1 MISKNGQKLS
11 KKEKL
16 KERIN
21 FFLNINQ
28 GCLPEKKAES
38 NPFFPDNNN
47 EDTIPKNSIRVEK
60 LLQKKSE
67 PLIRIKNF
75 EKISPK
81 FNPLLDE
88 ESNFN
93 IETYNHRITPSDLEL
108 LKIEEKISL
117 KNLEEIESQSINQNK
132 IGKTFPFHFLTEIE
146 KCYQE
151 ISKDLKGNGKKN
163 LEYKIRISANYL
175 KIILNEE
182 NIIYKYFLTNKDFNK
197 FFTIE
202 LCIFLSIFFLNDF
215 QEINDYD
222 IADLNNCITFSH
234 LNFLFLMMELIN
246 RTEDDIFDNKD
257 NGNTGN
263 NNSIN
268 YSYLYYQ
275 KCKTIIELNSDKIDE
290 IKLKNNFSCHNKIV
304 KNILFN
310 LLTNLS
316 YNNKSLTD
324 KISNI
329 YYSCKQYNFID
340 IINSKIKND
349 ESIKQKINLIFQEY
363 HSPEELFDSQ
373 APFENS
379 PTQAPNP
386 PFLPPKKEND
396 LRDYCLVLDLDETL
410 VHYFEDENEAYVKVR
425 LGTEK
430 FIKELSVY
438 CEICIFTAS
447 TKYYADTVINGLGN
461 HNLIDYRLYR
471 QHTYISNG
479 VNIKDLSKLGRNMEK
494 IIIVDNIEE
503 NYQLQ
508 PNNGI
513 NISDFEGDENDNE
526 LEYLLEDLLEVV
538 KEPGK
543 NVINELNKVRRNM
556 QKRYTNLS

>member
-16 KERIN
+16 KERIF
-21 FFLNINQ
+21 FFLNLNRD
-28 GCLPEKKAES
+28 CPPNKKVES
-38 NPFFPDNNN
+38 NPFSSRTNND
-47 EDTIPKNSIRVEK
+47 DTIPKNSIRVQK
-60 LLQKKSE
+60 LFQKNNSQN
-67 PLIRIKNF
+67 LLRVKNF
-75 EKISPK
+75 QKILPK
-81 FNPLLDE
+81 FNPSTDE
-88 ESNFN
+88 ESNLN
-93 IETYNHRITPSDLEL
+93 IETFHHQITPSDLEQ
-108 LKIEEKISL
+108 LKIEEKISV
-117 KNLEEIESQSINQNK
+117 KNLEQIESKSITNTK
-132 IGKTFPFHFLTEIE
+132 ITNTFPFHFLSEIE

-163 LEYKIRISANYL
+163 MEYKIRIAANYL
-175 KIILNEE
+175 KILLNED
-182 NIIYKYFLTNKDFNK
+182 NIIYKQFITNKDFNK

-202 LCIFLSIFFLNDF
+202 LCIFLTTFFINDF
-215 QEINDYD
+215 SEITDYD
-222 IADLNNCITFSH
+222 IADLNNCITFAH
-234 LNFLFLMMELIN
+234 LNFLFIMMELIN
-246 RTEDDIFDNKD
+246 KINEDDYEKNNDINNKD
-257 NGNTGN
+257 
-263 NNSIN
+263 IN

-275 KCKTIIELNSDKIDE
+275 KCKIIIEINNDKIDE

-316 YNNKSLTD
+316 YNNRAITD
-324 KISNI
+324 NILNI
-329 YYSCKQYNFID
+329 YYLSKKHNFID
-340 IINSKIKND
+340 IIDSKIKTD
-349 ESIKQKINLIFQEY
+349 ETINNKINYIFQES
-363 HSPEELFDSQ
+363 HSPEELTDSQ
-373 APFENS
+373 TNLDNS
-379 PTQAPNP
+379 QGPIPNP
-386 PFLPPKKEND
+386 PFLPPKKPDD

-410 VHYFEDENEAYVKVR
+410 VHYFEDETEAYVKVR
-425 LGTEK
+425 MGTEK
-430 FIKELSVY
+430 FIKELSTY

-461 HNLIDYRLYR
+461 HDLIDYRLYR
-471 QHTYISNG
+471 QHTNMKGG
-479 VNIKDLSKLGRNMEK
+479 VNIKDLSKLGRNLEK

-538 KEPGK
+538 REPGK
-543 NVINELNKVRRNM
+543 NIINELHKVRRNM